1 MTAVTI
7 DELMA
12 RITEALLRDRVL
24 IVGIDGFGG
33 AGKSTLARR
42 IVDHLGCG
50 DVITMDDFIV
60 KERMNDDTWERGWD
74 RDRVRAEVLDPVAQG
89 QPAHYRRLV
98 WDSNTLDSPITLRAD
113 RLLIVEGIT
122 ALHPDLRGAYAL
134 SVWVDAPIEIARE
147 RGAARDAGNEN
158 EGMWEKW
165 SANDLRYL
173 AMHRPDLAATFT
185 LAT

>member
-1 MTAVTI
+1 MTAVTF
-7 DELMA
+7 DELTA
-12 RITEALLRDRVL
+12 RITDALPLDRVL

-50 DVITMDDFIV
+50 GVIAMDDFIV
-60 KERMNDDTWERGWD
+60 KERMNDDTWEHGWD
-74 RDRVRAEVLDPVAQG
+74 RARLRAEVIDPVTRG
-89 QPAHYRRLV
+89 EPASYRRLL
-98 WDSNTLDSPITLRAD
+98 WDSITLDAPTTLRPD

-122 ALHPDLRGAYAL
+122 ALHPDLRAAYSL
-134 SVWVDAPIEIARE
+134 SVWVDTPIEIARE

-173 AMHRPDLAATFT
+173 AAHRPDLAATYT